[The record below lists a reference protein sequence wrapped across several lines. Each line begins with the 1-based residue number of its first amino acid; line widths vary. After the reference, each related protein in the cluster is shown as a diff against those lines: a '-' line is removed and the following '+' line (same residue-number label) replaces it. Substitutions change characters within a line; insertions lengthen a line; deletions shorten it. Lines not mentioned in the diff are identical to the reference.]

1 MAGEIALVGGNE
13 FRVGCEEMDR
23 EILRASGQDPA
34 RVLVVPTAAAWY
46 TPIDSADHGVRHLTK
61 LGADA
66 SPLMVLDRAQAD
78 DPRYCQ
84 TLVGAGVIYFAGG
97 SPDYLLETLQGSLLE
112 EALRQALA
120 NGTVLAGSS
129 AGAMV
134 MGAQMRRPQL
144 GGWVEGL
151 GLAAG
156 VAVLP
161 HHEEKNPAETALQ
174 LQGEVSPNLTVLG
187 IDARTGVLGRP
198 GRWRVVGVGRVVV
211 YQGDKWASFLSGDR
225 LPAQL

>member
-1 MAGEIALVGGNE
+1 MLLSEFEYTLPPELIA
-13 FRVGCEEMDR
+13 
-23 EILRASGQDPA
+23 QH
-34 RVLVVPTAAAWY
+34 
-46 TPIDSADHGVRHLTK
+46 PIPERDTSR
-61 LGADA
+61 
-66 SPLMVLDRAQAD
+66 LMVLDRAQAD
-78 DPRYCQ
+78 DPRYCE
-84 TLVGAGVIYFAGG
+84 TLIGAGVVYFAGG

-112 EALRQALA
+112 QALRQALA

-134 MGAQMRRPQL
+134 MGAQMRRPQR

-151 GLAAG
+151 GLAHG

-161 HHEEKNPAETALQ
+161 HHEDKDPAQTALQ
-174 LQGEVSPNLTVLG
+174 LQDQAPPDLTVLG
-187 IDARTGVLGRP
+187 IDARTGCLGRP

-211 YQGDKWASFLSGDR
+211 YQGGKWASFLSGDR